1 MKKKQTLAQR
11 INIMRAAV
19 MGANDG
25 ILSVA
30 GIVIGV
36 AGATTNNF
44 AIFISGISG
53 MLAGTVSMAMGEYVS
68 VNTQKDAQRRAIMTQ
83 KTALKDEYDNE
94 FNFVKQKYIDDGIDE
109 ELASQ
114 ATSEMMAQDSLVT
127 TVRERY
133 GFDVGEYTSPYAAA
147 VSSMISFPIG
157 SILPLVAITML
168 PNSIRVLGTF
178 IAVVIALS
186 ATGFSAAAL
195 GNANKL
201 NGVVRNVVSGILTMI
216 VTYVIGSLIGG

>member
-1 MKKKQTLAQR
+1 M
-11 INIMRAAV
+11 
-19 MGANDG
+19 
-25 ILSVA
+25 
-30 GIVIGV
+30 
-36 AGATTNNF
+36 
-44 AIFISGISG
+44 
-53 MLAGTVSMAMGEYVS
+53 
-68 VNTQKDAQRRAIMTQ
+68 
-83 KTALKDEYDNE
+83 
-94 FNFVKQKYIDDGIDE
+94 KQKYIDDGIDE